1 MTALQSTERRVS
13 FSETD
18 QVKIVNTVESEEKSS
33 VWYTKKDLAAI
44 RSQCSCTAVDDETKA
59 LDNACEEA
67 SLPVISAAD
76 RRQKGFVVALLQQQN
91 EHKQL
96 GMQDPKGLF
105 QFSRAC
111 SKKARQQALQQARE
125 HEKEVQKLHQST
137 STLHALVGDC
147 LELLEDGF

>member
-1 MTALQSTERRVS
+1 MTARQITERRVH

-18 QVKIVNTVESEEKSS
+18 QIKIVNTVKSEEKSS
-33 VWYTKKDLAAI
+33 VWYTEKDLAVI
-44 RSQCSCTAVDDETKA
+44 HPQCSSTAVDDEIKA
-59 LDNACEEA
+59 LNGCEEA

-76 RRQKGFVVALLQQQN
+76 QQRQKDFVMDLLQQQN

-137 STLHALVGDC
+137 STFDMLIGDC

>member
-1 MTALQSTERRVS
+1 M
-13 FSETD
+13 
-18 QVKIVNTVESEEKSS
+18 
-33 VWYTKKDLAAI
+33 
-44 RSQCSCTAVDDETKA
+44 
-59 LDNACEEA
+59 
-67 SLPVISAAD
+67 
-76 RRQKGFVVALLQQQN
+76 ALLQQQN
-91 EHKQL
+91 EHQQL

-137 STLHALVGDC
+137 STLDSVVGVC